1 MEEKEIWLN
10 LLFFFIVFLL
20 VYVITYFINLQKFK
34 KKKIKT
40 IGEYNYLVTKFRLN
54 FRKLN
59 VRKMLLWFSLLDA
72 FIIAFVTTFI
82 TLVDMD
88 TIWQMVIG
96 FVLLF
101 VLIYACYEIYGRHL
115 VSELERKEEKN
126 EL

>member
-115 VSELERKEEKN
+115 VSELERKEEKK
-126 EL
+126 